1 MQAKGESALMSH
13 SGIGKGRDFARSLRL
28 CALASLLFAIAGA
41 PGQLRGQRF
50 PELTTA
56 RAIRSLSSDQAGQA
70 RPVRLRGVVTAVT
83 DWRFSF
89 FVQDATSGIFVE
101 RTHDSP
107 QLKAGQFVEVHGVT
121 GPGNFAPIVNAN
133 DVTLLGKRKLPPAR
147 FLELEKLAGGKQDS
161 QWIALRGIVRSAVVE
176 PSRGRR
182 PVLFLDLDIGAGN
195 MVKVWVRDF
204 SETGWQ
210 RLPGATISVRGVG
223 GTGFND
229 KRQFADL
236 RLYVSSLED
245 VKVPRPGPA
254 DSFDLPL
261 RPLGSLLQF
270 GDAEGF
276 IQRVKVSGVVTLTQ
290 SDQGLY
296 LQDGA
301 QGVYVQS
308 RQAAQVAL
316 GSRLEVV
323 GFPVFGRYAA
333 TLDDA
338 LLRVVG
344 AAHPVAGVVQTA
356 AAMIV
361 EKDGFPAAPYD
372 SVLVQLKGRLIEEVP
387 GIDEEVLFLQDGTTL
402 FTARLPRSGPKGHVL
417 APGSLV
423 SITGVC
429 LAKADSAHDARS
441 FEILLRSPADLVVL
455 KSSSWWTAA
464 HAWSVVAFL
473 LLVVLGLV
481 GWLAILRR
489 QASLRLLAVSDHLT
503 GLYNR
508 RGFLLLAD
516 HQWQLALRKKMSV
529 AIFYIDLDHF
539 KEINDSMGHKEGDLA
554 LQTTAAVLRESFR
567 KTDLIGRLGGDEFAI
582 IAVDTAQH
590 SPAELEQRLEK
601 TLQKSNQQSNL
612 AFQLALSVGILNCDD
627 SLKDSSIEDLLARAD
642 VLMYLQKSVRKCT
655 SATEPITAAR

>member
-1 MQAKGESALMSH
+1 MST
-13 SGIGKGRDFARSLRL
+13 SCRGLVRAFTVIFLVFS
-28 CALASLLFAIAGA
+28 IAGI
-41 PGQLRGQRF
+41 PGRLRAQTF
-50 PELTTA
+50 PALTA
-56 RAIRSLSSDQAGQA
+56 VGAIRSLSSDQASQA
-70 RPVRLRGVVTAVT
+70 HPVRLRGIVTAVT

-89 FVQDATSGIFVE
+89 FVQDVTSGIFVE
-101 RTHDSP
+101 RMHDSP
-107 QLKAGQFVEVHGVT
+107 QLKAGQFVEVRGVT
-121 GPGNFAPIVNAN
+121 GPGNFAPIVITDN
-133 DVTLLGKRKLPPAR
+133 VTVLGKRKMPPAR
-147 FLELEKLAGGKQDS
+147 FLELDKLAGGKQDS
-161 QWIALRGIVRSAVVE
+161 QWIALRGIVHSAVVE

-204 SETGWQ
+204 SEAGWR
-210 RLPGATISVRGVG
+210 RLPGATISVRGVC

-245 VKVPRPGPA
+245 VKVERPAPA
-254 DSFDLPL
+254 DLFDLPM
-261 RPLGSLLQF
+261 RSVGTLLQF
-270 GDAEGF
+270 GDTDRF
-276 IQRVKVSGVVTLTQ
+276 IRPVKVSGVVTLTQ
-290 SDQGLY
+290 PDQGLY

-308 RQAAQVAL
+308 RQAAQVAV

-333 TLDDA
+333 TLEDA

-361 EKDGFPAAPYD
+361 ERDGFPAAPYD
-372 SVLVQLKGRLIEEVP
+372 SVLVQLKGRLIEEIPSV
-387 GIDEEVLFLQDGTTL
+387 DEDVLFLRDGNTF
-402 FTARLPRSGPKGHVL
+402 FTARLPRSGQKRHVL
-417 APGSLV
+417 SPGSLV

-441 FEILLRSPADLVVL
+441 FEIFLRSPADLVVL
-455 KSSSWWTAA
+455 ERTSWWTAA

-473 LLVVLGLV
+473 LSVVLGLV
-481 GWLAILRR
+481 GWLAILQR
-489 QASLRLLAVSDHLT
+489 QAGLRHLAVSDHLT

-508 RGFLLLAD
+508 RGFLFLAE
-516 HQWQLALRKKMSV
+516 HQWQLALRKKMAV
-529 AIFYIDLDHF
+529 ALFYIDLDHF

-554 LQTTAAVLRESFR
+554 LQTVAAVLRESFR

-582 IAVDTAQH
+582 MTLDTAH
-590 SPAELEQRLEK
+590 SPAQLEQRLEK
-601 TLQKSNQQSNL
+601 KLQESNQKIDS
-612 AFQLALSVGILNCDD
+612 FQLSLSTGVLNCDD
-627 SLKDSSIEDLLARAD
+627 SLKDSSIEDLLAHAD
-642 VLMYLQKSVRKCT
+642 ALMYQHKSVRKQQRT
-655 SATEPITAAR
+655 SGTVPITAAL